1 MTAQTIVDEV
11 DRTFLVLRVAAAL
24 DDSTGEGCGT
34 RWCAHVCDPASPLA
48 GLYAFADSLS
58 EARDAVAVLAWTAV
72 MAGELLPFGISADDL
87 AGIHVAVTTST
98 AYEAVWLTAAV
109 ANDAA

>member
-1 MTAQTIVDEV
+1 MTQTIVDESN
-11 DRTFLVLRVAAAL
+11 RTFLVLRVAAAR
-24 DDSTGEGCGT
+24 DESPGTDESGT

-48 GLYAFADSLS
+48 GLYAFADTLA

-72 MAGELLPFGISADDL
+72 LAGELLPFGVSAFDL

-98 AYEAVWLTAAV
+98 AYEAAWLNAAV